1 MAPIKPSKGGK
12 SSLGKA
18 ASKSSS
24 KSSSKPAFKPKKVG
38 TVSPAGKNKPK
49 RTSGPVK
56 KKKRVYTEKE
66 LGIPTLNGIVPAGV
80 QKVKGKK
87 KGKVFVDDQESMMT
101 ILAIVN
107 AEKEGQIESKMIK
120 AVSCISVLLNSSQL
134 IQNAEAHGRNPRGTS
149 Q

>member
-1 MAPIKPSKGGK
+1 MAPIKSSKGGK
-12 SSLGKA
+12 PSLGKA
-18 ASKSSS
+18 ASKSTA
-24 KSSSKPAFKPKKVG
+24 KPAFKPKKVG

-120 AVSCISVLLNSSQL
+120 AVSFPLISVRCQF
-134 IQNAEAHGRNPRGTS
+134 HR
-149 Q
+149 